1 MKKIIVL
8 ILAAVMLAF
17 CLTGCVYED
26 MNIKLNKDGTGSIAT
41 TVGLKKD
48 FVDQMLGGQNPFEG
62 KETQEIEVD
71 GDKYIAYTET
81 KEYASFEEIEKALAD
96 MTYETGD
103 FGDMSDPVENE
114 LEDVNTEPADS
125 EDSDGDFF
133 LTEPVDETPAVS
145 KDDHIFKS
153 VEIMKDGSRYVFD
166 AVLNKVEGQIQG
178 YDMSDV
184 FKVSISVE
192 MPAKISAYK
201 NGTVDGK
208 KITFDL
214 SDMSEELELYAEC
227 KTASVVP
234 VIICGVLVVA
244 SIVAFIVIRKRK

>member
-41 TVGLKKD
+41 TIGLKKN
-48 FVDQMLGGQNPFEG
+48 FVDQMMGGQNPFEG
-62 KETQEIEVD
+62 KETHEIEVD
-71 GDKYIAYTET
+71 GDKYIAYTEA
-81 KEYASFEEIEKALAD
+81 KEYDSFEEIEKALAE

-103 FGDMSDPVENE
+103 YGNMSEPVESE
-114 LEDVNTEPADS
+114 IEDVSTEPAES
-125 EDSDGDFF
+125 ENSEGDFF
-133 LTEPVDETPAVS
+133 LTDPVAETPATPADS
-145 KDDHIFKS
+145 HIFKS
-153 VEIMKDGSRYVFD
+153 VKITKDGSKYIFD
-166 AVLNKVEGQIQG
+166 AVLNKVEGQVQG
-178 YDMSDV
+178 YDMSDI

-208 KITFDL
+208 NIKFNI
-214 SDMSEELELYAEC
+214 SDMSKETELYAEC

-234 VIICGVLVVA
+234 VIICGVLVVGCA
-244 SIVAFIVIRKRK
+244 VAFIVVRKRK

>member
-1 MKKIIVL
+1 MKKIFALV
-8 ILAAVMLAF
+8 LAAVTLAL

-26 MNIKLNKDGTGSIAT
+26 LSVKLNKDGTGSIAA

-48 FVDQMLGGQNPFEG
+48 FVDNMMAGSDPFEG

-81 KEYASFEEIEKALAD
+81 KEYASFEEIEKALAE

-103 FGDMSDPVENE
+103 FREMPDMNDDADETPAEINDE
-114 LEDVNTEPADS
+114 LSAGEII
-125 EDSDGDFF
+125 
-133 LTEPVDETPAVS
+133 LTEPVPETAEI

-153 VEIMKDGSRYVFD
+153 VEITKDGSKYVFD
-166 AVLNKVEGQIQG
+166 AVLKPLEGDYQG
-178 YDMSDV
+178 YEMSDI
-184 FKVSISVE
+184 FKVSVSVE

-201 NGTVDGK
+201 NGTVDGN

-227 KTASVVP
+227 KTASIAP
-234 VIICGVLVVA
+234 VIICGVLVLGCV
-244 SIVAFIVIRKRK
+244 VAFIVIRKRK

>member
-48 FVDQMLGGQNPFEG
+48 FVDQMTDGQNPFKG

-81 KEYASFEEIEKALAD
+81 KDYASFEEIEKALSD
-96 MTYETGD
+96 MTYNTGD
-103 FGDMSDPVENE
+103 LGDM
-114 LEDVNTEPADS
+114 
-125 EDSDGDFF
+125 
-133 LTEPVDETPAVS
+133 TEPVNNESPAVNS
-145 KDDHIFKS
+145 DDHIFKS
-153 VEIMKDGSRYVFD
+153 VEIKKDGSKYVFD
-166 AVLNKVEGQIQG
+166 AVLNKVEGQVQG

-184 FKVSISVE
+184 FKISISVE

-208 KITFDL
+208 KITFDI
-214 SDMSEELELYAEC
+214 SDLSEELELYAEC

-234 VIICGVLVVA
+234 VVICGVLVIA
-244 SIVAFIVIRKRK
+244 SIVAFFVIRKRK